1 MGGGRGRDRGAHAFP
16 WTVSHGPVLV
26 SASRRW
32 KLEGVI
38 HPRGMLRLSSEHHAG
53 SPPAHAEHHQDPA
66 HWSPLAADE
75 ENTDVGAIPEDEGE
89 RRAGEARD
97 ADQGDCNSS
106 DTPVVRPPARQRS
119 HTYCGQAICQSMERE
134 QQGSCH
140 LERRHSNDVL
150 WSHRKASS
158 LWHDDTDGSSSTL
171 GERRRSLSR
180 RSSDESQKSPPAG
193 CAVLR
198 RALSSLGV
206 RFLQDKERP
215 VQRILRPVRRRQT
228 VRGLSG
234 LAIDTHNQWTSATPM
249 NG

>member
-1 MGGGRGRDRGAHAFP
+1 
-16 WTVSHGPVLV
+16 
-26 SASRRW
+26 
-32 KLEGVI
+32 
-38 HPRGMLRLSSEHHAG
+38 MLHLSEHHAG
-53 SPPAHAEHHQDPA
+53 PPPAHGEYHQDPV
-66 HWSPLAADE
+66 HQSPLRAYGKDTDGAAE
-75 ENTDVGAIPEDEGE
+75 TDGARG
-89 RRAGEARD
+89 AGDTWD
-97 ADQGDCNSS
+97 AGRGDCNSP
-106 DTPVVRPPARQRS
+106 DTPVAGPPARQRS
-119 HTYCGQAICQSMERE
+119 HTYCGQALCQPMVGG
-134 QQGSCH
+134 QQGSCA

-150 WSHRKASS
+150 WSSRMASS
-158 LWHDDTDGSSSTL
+158 LWHDDADGGSSTP

-180 RSSDESQKSPPAG
+180 RSSEESQKSLAG

-234 LAIDTHNQWTSATPM
+234 LAIDTHNQWTSTTPM

>member
-1 MGGGRGRDRGAHAFP
+1 MSPLGP
-16 WTVSHGPVLV
+16 PSHGPASV
-26 SASRRW
+26 SASW
-32 KLEGVI
+32 SVESAI
-38 HPRGMLRLSSEHHAG
+38 HPRGMLHLSSEHHAG
-53 SPPAHAEHHQDPA
+53 PPPAHAEHHQDPA
-66 HWSPLAADE
+66 HQSPLRGDGEDTDGGADE
-75 ENTDVGAIPEDEGE
+75 GARG
-89 RRAGEARD
+89 AGDTWD
-97 ADQGDCNSS
+97 AGWGDCNSP
-106 DTPVVRPPARQRS
+106 DAPAARPPARQRS
-119 HTYCGQAICQSMERE
+119 HTYCGQALCQSMVGG
-134 QQGSCH
+134 QQGRCA

-158 LWHDDTDGSSSTL
+158 LWHDDADEGSPSP

-180 RSSDESQKSPPAG
+180 RSSEESQKSLAG

-234 LAIDTHNQWTSATPM
+234 LAIDTHNQWTSTTPM